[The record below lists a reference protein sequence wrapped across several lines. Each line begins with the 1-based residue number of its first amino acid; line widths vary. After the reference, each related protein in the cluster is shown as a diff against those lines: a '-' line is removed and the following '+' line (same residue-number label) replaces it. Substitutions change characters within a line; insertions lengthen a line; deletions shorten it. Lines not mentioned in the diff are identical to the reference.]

1 MSCNFFIIKYLKNQ
15 VLEEMMKDEEE
26 IIDDGNEFCN
36 FYDME
41 DDILVDFLNFESKI
55 VDKVV

>member
-1 MSCNFFIIKYLKNQ
+1 
-15 VLEEMMKDEEE
+15 MKDEEE
-26 IIDDGNEFCN
+26 IIDGGNEFCN